1 MGWALKN
8 GFDRPPF
15 SLTTR
20 KPEPSMWFPVT
31 YMKDLAASV
40 VCAFTSSA
48 HSVFL
53 LFYLDLF
60 FAAPF
65 DLKRTLSCCFEC
77 IFVSKA
83 KVKVKSL
90 SHVWLFVTMNCSL
103 PGSSVQGIFQ
113 ARVLEWVAISFS
125 RGSSRPRDWTLVS
138 CTVGGRFIIWAT
150 RETLFFEPLFFR
162 GGGQV
167 HWSGLPFPSLG
178 DLPDPGIEPGSPAF

>member
-20 KPEPSMWFPVT
+20 QPEPSMWFPVT

-60 FAAPF
+60 FSAPF
-65 DLKRTLSCCFEC
+65 DLKCTLSCCFEC

-90 SHVWLFVTMNCSL
+90 SCVRLFVTMNCSL
-103 PGSSVQGIFQ
+103 PGSSVHGIFQ

-138 CTVGGRFIIWAT
+138 RTVGGPFIIWAT
-150 RETLFFEPLFFR
+150 RKTLFFEPLFS
-162 GGGQV
+162 GGGEYTGV
-167 HWSGLPFPSLG
+167 GCHSL
-178 DLPDPGIEPGSPAF
+178 L